1 MRVLHIFDIALVL
14 LFLCSCRNSADLE
27 AYVNNIS
34 SQYIT
39 DKALEVYNISVD
51 NSGNIPILRG
61 ETTSETAY
69 NALITTLDSVNV
81 SCSDSIKLLK
91 PLDEKG
97 WGLITV
103 SVANLR
109 GRASHSSEM
118 VSQTLLGTPVQ
129 IYKKKGSWLLVR
141 TPDSL
146 VSYVQSLNVRR
157 LSEYEFEKW
166 KKSDRY
172 MYMSD
177 YDVLKS
183 VDGEAVMNI
192 LSGDIVAGEKY
203 DNQLK
208 ISNMLPEKNTVALLA
223 VDNLLSLRELQD
235 KYQRV
240 NIDEMCEQAL
250 SMLGRPYSWGGTSPV
265 GLDCSGFMRV
275 LFRNQGYLISRNTYQ
290 QAKAGQEVDASSWQ
304 NFKKG
309 DLIFFGSSTEKKDR
323 ITHVGLYLGEGRVI
337 HSSGYV
343 RINSFKEDDELYSKR
358 LLGRIMTARRYAGN
372 ENTNGITQ
380 ILNHKWYN

>member
-1 MRVLHIFDIALVL
+1 MKKYYFYIFVL
-14 LFLCSCRNSADLE
+14 LFIWSCQNH
-27 AYVNNIS
+27 
-34 SQYIT
+34 T
-39 DKALEVYNISVD
+39 DLEVYISDICEQNVPDRATNLFDITLD
-51 NSGNIPILRG
+51 NLGNSLILRG
-61 ETTSETAY
+61 RTTSESAY
-69 NALITTLDSVNV
+69 NNLIYKFDSVGVSYLDS
-81 SCSDSIKLLK
+81 IELLK

-109 GRASHSSEM
+109 GKASHSSEM
-118 VSQTLLGTPVQ
+118 VSQTLMGTPVQ

-146 VSYVQSLNVRR
+146 VSYVQALNVRR
-157 LSEYEFEKW
+157 LSDDEFSKW
-166 KKSDRY
+166 RKSDRY

-177 YDVLKS
+177 YGVVKDADGKS
-183 VDGEAVMNI
+183 VVNI
-192 LSGDIVAGEKY
+192 LSGDIVAGENVGNK
-203 DNQLK
+203 LK
-208 ISNMLPEKNTVALLA
+208 ISSMLPEKNAAAFLA

-235 KYQRV
+235 RYSEI

-275 LFRNQGYLISRNTYQ
+275 LFRNQGYLIPRNTYQ
-290 QAKAGQEVDASSWQ
+290 QAKVGQEVAASSWQ
-304 NFKKG
+304 DFKKG
-309 DLIFFGSSTEKKDR
+309 DLIFFGSSPEKKDR
-323 ITHVGLYLGEGRVI
+323 ITHVGLYLGEGRVV

-343 RINSFKEDDELYSKR
+343 RINSFKKDDELYSKR

-380 ILNHKWYN
+380 ILNHRWYN